1 MNEYAD
7 LNTFINRWNSEEK
20 KQAIIDELKEH
31 GILLEALREEVGK
44 KDISDFDLILHIA
57 YDKKPLTKAER
68 ANKVMKKGYLYK
80 YSEQAQLVL
89 SMLLQKY
96 QDSEILDLSDTRV
109 LQLRPFDELG
119 GPLKIVKLFGGK
131 EEYVKA
137 VEELE
142 NELYA

>member
-1 MNEYAD
+1 
-7 LNTFINRWNSEEK
+7 
-20 KQAIIDELKEH
+20 
-31 GILLEALREEVGK
+31 
-44 KDISDFDLILHIA
+44 
-57 YDKKPLTKAER
+57 
-68 ANKVMKKGYLYK
+68 MKKGYLYK